1 MLDNNLEYDNTAGVS
16 VIICCYNSAA
26 RLPATL
32 QHLAQ
37 QILPPGFSMEIILVN
52 NASTDNTVSL
62 AEETWKKFDLKNG
75 QSKVVDEPKAGQM
88 FARIK
93 GAQEAKFETLVFC
106 DDDNWLD
113 ENYVSLAYRLL
124 QKDGMIGAGG
134 GQNLPV
140 TNADAY
146 PEWFDEYKD
155 NYGLG
160 IPAEKSGDVSNKTFV
175 LGAGLITRKSL
186 FLKIF
191 TNEYPSLLNGRDG
204 KKLSTG
210 DDFEYCKRLL
220 LWDYKLY
227 YDENLKLQHFIPKE
241 RLTIEYRDKLMQGI
255 KEAGKILMEYDLAI
269 HIYKKNKNKNRW
281 RLLLLSPF
289 RILFSKLGLSKRVTA
304 DEQLTFFYS
313 LPIQFNSNPVRS
325 IIKKFIHH
333 K

>member
-124 QKDGMIGAGG
+124 QKDRMIGAGG
-134 GQNLPV
+134 GQNLPF

-146 PEWFDEYKD
+146 PEWFEEYKD
-155 NYGLG
+155 KYAIGV
-160 IPAEKSGDVSNKTFV
+160 PAEKSGDVTYKTFV
-175 LGAGLITRKSL
+175 LGAGLITRRFL

-191 TNEYPSLLNGRDG
+191 DDKYPSLLNGRDG
-204 KKLSTG
+204 NKLSTG
-210 DDFEYCKRLL
+210 DDFEYCKRLI
-220 LWDYKLY
+220 LWGYKLY
-227 YDENLKLQHFIPKE
+227 YDENLKLRHFIPKE

-255 KEAGKILMEYDLAI
+255 SEAGKILREYDLAI
-269 HIYKKNKNKNRW
+269 HIYTKNKNKNRW
-281 RLLLLSPF
+281 RLLLLAPS

-313 LPIQFNSNPVRS
+313 LPIQINSNSVRS
-325 IIKKFIHH
+325 IIKKFIRH